1 MSKLLSSQATQKF
14 ASFQRW
20 EGVQKPEDAQKR
32 LLQTILSNV
41 RYKRLLSPDSV
52 RIDRWSDLSH
62 GTFGEVHRG
71 MLAGGTEPV
80 AIKEL
85 RPGGNLQKRLRVEIA
100 FARELTVWADL
111 SHPNVLGLLAFYIDV
126 DEGIMWFI
134 SPFSAQGNITRY
146 LEVNDPDVLTRLQL
160 SLDTA
165 EGLSY
170 LHKKKICHGDLK
182 GANVLIYIVD
192 GKPKA
197 QLCDFGLA
205 KIAENS
211 PSGLTTSSFAGKGTP
226 RYLSPELLCD
236 VPRRCALS
244 DVWAWGCLFL
254 EITTNRI
261 PYETTHGIG
270 VFLKILEKT
279 PPADVTQLP
288 VTEGVRRI
296 LKGCWSPEPAD
307 RPTIHTCRRDLSN
320 VINTTVAS
328 SGSTERY
335 PSE

>member
-1 MSKLLSSQATQKF
+1 MSKPLSYQSTPRPH
-14 ASFQRW
+14 SFQGW
-20 EGVQKPEDAQKR
+20 ECLQKPEDPQKR
-32 LLQTILSNV
+32 LLHNILSTV
-41 RYKRLLSPDSV
+41 RCKRLPSPESV

-62 GTFGEVHRG
+62 GTFGEVH
-71 MLAGGTEPV
+71 GGTMVGGSEPV

-85 RPGGNLQKRLRVEIA
+85 RPGGNLQKRLRIEIA

-126 DEGIMWFI
+126 EEGIMWFI
-134 SPFSAQGNITRY
+134 SPFSSQGNITTY
-146 LEVNDPDVLTRLQL
+146 LEVNDPDTLTRLQL

-165 EGLSY
+165 NGLSY

-182 GANVLIYIVD
+182 GANVLIYTMD

-236 VPRRCALS
+236 VPLRCASS

-254 EITTNRI
+254 EIITNRI

-279 PPADVTQLP
+279 PPADVTRLQ
-288 VTEGVRRI
+288 VTDGVRNI
-296 LKGCWSPEPAD
+296 LKGCWNAEPAE
-307 RPTIHTCRRDLSN
+307 RPTIDKCCSDILN
-320 VINTTVAS
+320 VITRLVS
-328 SGSTERY
+328 RKPSTLAFC
-335 PSE
+335 